1 MTIVVNGI
9 EITDRAI
16 NAELQYHPA
25 PSLEPARTAAARALV
40 VRELLL
46 EAEEHL
52 GISEVEPA
60 ADPKTGR
67 RATPEEAWIHAVIER
82 EVRMPKPDGETLR
95 RCHDNNR
102 QLFRAED

>member
-25 PSLEPARTAAARALV
+25 PSLEQARTAAARALV

-46 EAEEHL
+46 EAAEHL

-67 RATPEEAWIHAVIER
+67 RETPEEALIRAVIER
-82 EVRMPKPDGETLR
+82 EVRMPRSEER
-95 RCHDNNR
+95 RVGKEGVSTCR
-102 QLFRAED
+102 SRG